1 MRMRKRNC
9 HHVWSIVVLNRSYL
23 HFVLEGEGVTVHT
36 GVSFK
41 FTQYNTFLEEKDLSL
56 MTSRARLDVW
66 RFLPH
71 CEDSLKERRQV
82 KSLFFLSECTF
93 KAYIYT

>member
-1 MRMRKRNC
+1 MKSENEENWNEELSSHVVNC
-9 HHVWSIVVLNRSYL
+9 GIKTYL
-23 HFVLEGEGVTVHT
+23 HFVLECEGVTVHT

-56 MTSRARLDVW
+56 MPSGARLDVW

-82 KSLFFLSECTF
+82 KSLFL
-93 KAYIYT
+93 IRVHI